1 MGDKVEL
8 GVAVDVL
15 VDEIED
21 VAVRVGRADLELET
35 DLVAVLEDEGVP
47 VDVGVPD
54 TDLDVVGVLVDVHVA
69 LELRE
74 ARAETDEDPDALL
87 VLLPVTDFVEDTV
100 VVGVL
105 EAVFE
110 AAAVPETE
118 GDRVELLDAD
128 AD

>member
-21 VAVRVGRADLELET
+21 VADNVARAVLELET

-47 VDVGVPD
+47 DCVAVPD
-54 TDLDVVGVLVDVHVA
+54 SDLDAVGVLVDVQVA
-69 LELRE
+69 LELIE
-74 ARAETDEDPDALL
+74 ARGETDEDPDALL

>member
-15 VDEIED
+15 VDEIVD
-21 VAVRVGRADLELET
+21 VADKVARAVLELET
-35 DLVAVLEDEGVP
+35 DLVAVLETEGVP
-47 VDVGVPD
+47 VDVAVPD
-54 TDLDVVGVLVDVHVA
+54 SDLDAVGVLVDVQVA
-69 LELRE
+69 LELIE
-74 ARAETDEDPDALL
+74 ARGETDEDPDALL